1 MEFLGAIPLVLGALL
16 IALGGLYVLLDQMYG
31 GAVFY
36 WSLMWG
42 LMAAGFGLALMGTR
56 RRWVAV
62 AGILTCLV
70 SVALTKY
77 WQQFA
82 TLNDSWL
89 WPLGIGCSAG
99 ILYGSVALVWQT
111 VARRR
116 ARQRKE

>member
-1 MEFLGAIPLVLGALL
+1 MEFLGAIPLALGTLL

-42 LMAAGFGLALMGTR
+42 LMAAGFGLALMGTQ

-70 SVALTKY
+70 SVGLTAY
-77 WQQFA
+77 WHQFA
-82 TLNDSWL
+82 SLNDSWL
-89 WPLGIGCSAG
+89 WLIGTGCSAG
-99 ILYGSVALVWQT
+99 ILYASVAVVWQSVAL
-111 VARRR
+111 RR
-116 ARQRKE
+116 ARQGKE